1 MKKQLLFL
9 MSLFLC
15 GTAMAV
21 ETQEAT
27 ESTEQ
32 STEQVS
38 SSEYEARM
46 SSLRN
51 TLQNVSSYGSKY
63 SSAYTTLDADY
74 SAATDTTSLKP
85 KKKKFKWLVEREG
98 VEAPT
103 FMQDM
108 TWVGVPIFIAGII
121 AKSEKHAFRQNYNDS
136 HANTRLVT
144 KFKTGIDDYTQFFGP
159 ALTLGLKIGGVEGR
173 SDWTRMLAS
182 AGMGY
187 AAMAIMVNSIKYTAS
202 EMRPDGSTANSWPSG
217 HTATSF
223 VGATILHKEYGLT
236 RSPWY
241 SVAGYGVATA
251 TGVMRV
257 LNNRHWVSDI
267 LSGAGIGIL
276 CGELGYALSD
286 VIFKKKG
293 LLRSNMHREPGL
305 SAHPSFFQISMG
317 MGLGRNELNFG
328 AEDDEGNPLNLKFGT
343 STVVSAEGA
352 YFFNKYV
359 GLGGRLAVK
368 SSPIKGWNN
377 FLNTAQGGARDYTNY
392 LAALDNAFFPG
403 QKVISSAVTDY
414 ELSIE
419 SDHMTEFVGSVGLY
433 FNIPLSKRF
442 TLGLKGLVG
451 RSVMASLDIDGHAKG
466 KVLDVAYDL
475 YKNEMPGEMQY
486 FLNNQHV
493 DYDMN
498 KIDDGMTS
506 YDALSNMQS
515 FVNLVN
521 IAPVRNDDGTE
532 KTYSTDWDFLTVDGK
547 GSTSW
552 GTGIW
557 LAYDYKDSY
566 TWKIFC
572 DFDYTDKSYTMSYK
586 PFGHLQHAM
595 PEMIEL
601 YRLLQEPLTAEY
613 SIKKAMKS
621 WVLGGS
627 FAITF

>member
-1 MKKQLLFL
+1 MKKSLFL
-9 MSLFLC
+9 FMALFLC
-15 GTAMAV
+15 GATM
-21 ETQEAT
+21 AT
-27 ESTEQ
+27 EAEEVAENSEQ
-32 STEQVS
+32 SS
-38 SSEYEARM
+38 SSEYEERM
-46 SSLRN
+46 ESLRN

-63 SSAYTTLDADY
+63 SSAYTTLNENY
-74 SAATDTTSLKP
+74 SAATDTATVKP
-85 KKKKFKWLVEREG
+85 KKKFKWLVEREG
-98 VEAPT
+98 IEGHK
-103 FMQDM
+103 FMEDM
-108 TWVGVPIFIAGII
+108 TWVGVPIFVAGII

-159 ALTLGLKIGGVEGR
+159 ALTVGLKIGGVEGR

-236 RSPWY
+236 VSPWY
-241 SVAGYGVATA
+241 SIAGYGVATA

-286 VIFKKKG
+286 VIFRNKG
-293 LLRSNMHREPGL
+293 LLRNNIHRERGL
-305 SAHPSFFQISMG
+305 SEHPSFFQISMG
-317 MGLGRNELNFG
+317 MGLGKNELNFG
-328 AEDDEGNPLNLKFGT
+328 ATDDEDNPLNLKFGV

-377 FLNTAQGGARDYTNY
+377 FLNTSQVGAQDYADY
-392 LAALDNAFFPG
+392 LGALDNVFFPG
-403 QKVISSAVTDY
+403 QSLLKNTVTEY

-419 SDHMTEFVGSVGLY
+419 SDHMTEFVGSAGLY

-442 TLGLKGLVG
+442 TLGLKALVG
-451 RSVMASLDIDGHAKG
+451 RSVMQSLDIDGRSSG
-466 KVLDVAYDL
+466 KVIDVAYDL
-475 YKNEMPGEMQY
+475 YKNETKGEMQY
-486 FLNNQHV
+486 FLNDQHV
-493 DYDMN
+493 DYNLN
-498 KIDDGMTS
+498 KISDGMTPT
-506 YDALSNMQS
+506 DALNSLQS
-515 FVNLVN
+515 FVNIVN
-521 IAPVRNDDGTE
+521 VKEAKDANGVAQ
-532 KTYSTDWDFLTVDGK
+532 TYSTEWDYLTVDGK
-547 GSTSW
+547 ASTSW

-572 DFDYTDKSYTMSYK
+572 DFDYTDKEFTLNYNPY
-586 PFGHLQHAM
+586 GHLQQAM

-601 YRLLQEPLTAEY
+601 YRLLQEPLSASY
-613 SIKKAMKS
+613 SIKKKMKS